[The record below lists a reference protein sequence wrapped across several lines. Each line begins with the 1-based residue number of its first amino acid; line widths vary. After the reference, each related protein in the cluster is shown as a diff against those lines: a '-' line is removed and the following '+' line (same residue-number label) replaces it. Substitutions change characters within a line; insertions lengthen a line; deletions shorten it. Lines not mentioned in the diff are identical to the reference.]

1 MVIRKPYAFLIKYF
15 KIIHIAIFIILIFL
29 LFKLRTIYMF
39 FKNYLLNGSYIYVN
53 NMASN
58 YVGIPLI
65 LIIIVL
71 IGIFLLIFLLMK
83 QKKKPIV
90 YYISALVYTSICFIS
105 CLFLFSVFSSL
116 EYSSLS
122 NKALALIRDLTMV
135 LYYADFFFIAI
146 SFIRGFGFDI
156 KKFNFD
162 KDLEQID
169 ITEKDREE
177 IELESPIDYDKVV
190 NFARRKKRN
199 ISYYFKENSYVLI
212 VLLIIISLGLTS
224 YFVVDKLIVN
234 KVYHEQQIV
243 TIDKLDFK
251 IIDSYVSNKN
261 INGNVI
267 NKNKKFII
275 IPFEVT
281 NNYDKY
287 VQIITENTRIRINKN
302 YYYPKANTAFNDLG
316 VVYKSQNIPNGA
328 TRTYL
333 FLFEID
339 NSEKTNTVYLE
350 LYAGKKEEDKQ
361 IVFTYKTVKLKP
373 SNFVTQDLGNY
384 KINDVVTIDNSY
396 LNHANLSISKISI
409 VDSDTYKY
417 TKCGSDLEGTCLEY
431 NASVLPSIGKTLL
444 KIEYSFDASVDIFAY
459 ASLNYKLK
467 DKTYNLTSNYIKN
480 VTPSNYP
487 NKVVFLEIDDNIK
500 NATNLV
506 LNFNIRNTEF
516 KYEISE

>member
-15 KIIHIAIFIILIFL
+15 KIIHIVIFITLIFL
-29 LFKLRTIYMF
+29 LFKLRAIYIF
-39 FKNYLLNGSYIYVN
+39 FKNYLLNGTYLYVN
-53 NMASN
+53 NMAGK
-58 YVGIPLI
+58 YIGIPLI
-65 LIIIVL
+65 LTIVVL

-83 QKKKPIV
+83 QKKKPII
-90 YYISALVYTSICFIS
+90 YYISALVYTSICFIA

-122 NKALALIRDLTMV
+122 NRALALIRDLTMV
-135 LYYADFFFIAI
+135 LYYADFFFLAI

-156 KKFNFD
+156 KRFNFD
-162 KDLEQID
+162 KDLEQLD

-212 VLLIIISLGLTS
+212 VLLIIISLGLSS
-224 YFVVDKLIVN
+224 YLIIDKLIVN
-234 KVYHEQQIV
+234 KVYREQQIV

-287 VQIITENTRIRINKN
+287 VQILTENTRIRINKN
-302 YYYPKANTAFNDLG
+302 YYYPKVNTAFNDLG
-316 VVYKSQNIPNGA
+316 VVYKSQNIPKGS
-328 TRTYL
+328 TKKYL

-339 NSEKTNTVYLE
+339 NNEKTNTVYLE
-350 LYAGKKEEDKQ
+350 LYAGKKQEDNQ
-361 IVFTYKTVKLKP
+361 IVFTYKTIKLKP
-373 SNFVTQDLGNY
+373 TKFKKQDLGKY

-396 LNHANLSISKISI
+396 LEKAKLSISKISI
-409 VDSDTYKY
+409 VDNETYQY
-417 TKCGSDLEGTCLEY
+417 TKCGNDSEGTCLEY
-431 NASVLPSIGKTLL
+431 NASVVASIGKTLL
-444 KIEYSFDASVDIFAY
+444 RIEYSFDNPTDIFAY
-459 ASLNYKLK
+459 ASLEYQLNNKKY
-467 DKTYNLTSNYIKN
+467 TLTNNYIKN
-480 VTPSNYP
+480 VTPNNYP
-487 NKVVFLEIDDNIK
+487 NKVVFLEIDNNIK

-506 LNFNIRNTEF
+506 LKFNIRNTEF

>member
-15 KIIHIAIFIILIFL
+15 KIIHIVIFITLIFL
-29 LFKLRTIYMF
+29 LFKLRAIYIF
-39 FKNYLLNGSYIYVN
+39 FKNYLLNGTYLYVN
-53 NMASN
+53 NMAGK
-58 YVGIPLI
+58 YIGIPLI
-65 LIIIVL
+65 LTIVVL

-83 QKKKPIV
+83 QKKKPII
-90 YYISALVYTSICFIS
+90 YYISALVYTSICFIA

-122 NKALALIRDLTMV
+122 NRALSLIRELTMV
-135 LYYADFFFIAI
+135 LYYADFFFLAI

-156 KKFNFD
+156 KRFNFD
-162 KDLEQID
+162 KDLEQLD

-212 VLLIIISLGLTS
+212 VLLIIISLGLSS
-224 YFVVDKLIVN
+224 YLIIDKLIVN
-234 KVYHEQQIV
+234 KVYREQQIV

-287 VQIITENTRIRINKN
+287 VQILTENTRIRINKN
-302 YYYPKANTAFNDLG
+302 YYYPKVNTAFNDLG
-316 VVYKSQNIPNGA
+316 VVYKSQNIPKGA
-328 TRTYL
+328 TKKYL

-339 NSEKTNTVYLE
+339 NNEKTNTVYLE
-350 LYAGKKEEDKQ
+350 LYAGKKQEDNQ
-361 IVFTYKTVKLKP
+361 IVFTYKTIKLKP
-373 SNFVTQDLGNY
+373 TKFKKQDLGKY

-396 LNHANLSISKISI
+396 LEKAKLSISKISI
-409 VDSDTYKY
+409 VDNETYQY
-417 TKCGSDLEGTCLEY
+417 TKCGNDSEGTCLEY
-431 NASVLPSIGKTLL
+431 NASVVASIGKTLL
-444 KIEYSFDASVDIFAY
+444 RIEYSFDNPTDIFAY
-459 ASLNYKLK
+459 ASLEYQLNNKKY
-467 DKTYNLTSNYIKN
+467 TLTNNYIKN

-487 NKVVFLEIDDNIK
+487 NKVVFLEIDNNIK

-506 LNFNIRNTEF
+506 LKFNIRNTEF

>member
-15 KIIHIAIFIILIFL
+15 KIIHIVIFITLIFL
-29 LFKLRTIYMF
+29 LFKLRAIYIF
-39 FKNYLLNGSYIYVN
+39 FKNYLLNGTYLYVN
-53 NMASN
+53 NMAGK
-58 YVGIPLI
+58 YIGIPLI
-65 LIIIVL
+65 LTIVVL

-83 QKKKPIV
+83 QKKKPII
-90 YYISALVYTSICFIS
+90 YYISALVYTSICFIA

-122 NKALALIRDLTMV
+122 NRALALIRDLTMV
-135 LYYADFFFIAI
+135 LYYADFFFLAI

-156 KKFNFD
+156 KRFNFD
-162 KDLEQID
+162 KDLEQLD

-212 VLLIIISLGLTS
+212 VLLIIISLGLSS
-224 YFVVDKLIVN
+224 YLIIDKLIVN
-234 KVYHEQQIV
+234 KVYREQQIV

-287 VQIITENTRIRINKN
+287 VQILTENTRIRINKN
-302 YYYPKANTAFNDLG
+302 YYYPKVNTAFNDLG
-316 VVYKSQNIPNGA
+316 VVYKSQNIPKGA
-328 TRTYL
+328 TKKYL

-339 NSEKTNTVYLE
+339 NNEKTNTVYLE
-350 LYAGKKEEDKQ
+350 LYAGKKQEDNQ
-361 IVFTYKTVKLKP
+361 IVFTYKTIKLKP
-373 SNFVTQDLGNY
+373 TKFKKQDLGKY

-396 LNHANLSISKISI
+396 LEKAKLSISKISI
-409 VDSDTYKY
+409 VDNETYQY
-417 TKCGSDLEGTCLEY
+417 TKCGNDSEGTCLEY
-431 NASVLPSIGKTLL
+431 NASVVASIGKTLL
-444 KIEYSFDASVDIFAY
+444 RIEYSFDNPTDIFAY
-459 ASLNYKLK
+459 ASLEYQLN
-467 DKTYNLTSNYIKN
+467 
-480 VTPSNYP
+480 
-487 NKVVFLEIDDNIK
+487 NKVFPRDQIQCN
-500 NATNLV
+500 
-506 LNFNIRNTEF
+506 
-516 KYEISE
+516 